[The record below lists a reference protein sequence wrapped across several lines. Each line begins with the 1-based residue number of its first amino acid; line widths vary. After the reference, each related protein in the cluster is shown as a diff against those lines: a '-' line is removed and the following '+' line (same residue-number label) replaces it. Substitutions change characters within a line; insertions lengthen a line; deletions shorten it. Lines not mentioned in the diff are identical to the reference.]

1 MIHED
6 MGNSIKRKSWLFTAK
21 REPRGL
27 LYQQDSDVPVC
38 FCGLS
43 PAEKHPCPCLSVIS
57 CVDRERPSSQKFS
70 PKVGGGGG
78 QIRS

>member
-6 MGNSIKRKSWLFTAK
+6 MQNNIKRKRWLFTTK

-27 LYQQDSDVPVC
+27 LYQQDSDVPVH

-43 PAEKHPCPCLSVIS
+43 PAEKPPCPSLSIIS
-57 CVDRERPSSQKFS
+57 CVDRERASSQKFS
-70 PKVGGGGG
+70 PKVGGERG
-78 QIRS
+78 QARS